1 MLQCY
6 KNISIQSKRPYQLRL
21 SNILK
26 DFQINNMKKT
36 RSKGVVNDFSVDYN
50 VIDTND
56 VSDIHKYLMKETWFE
71 IMFEFIFKIYL
82 IID

>member
-1 MLQCY
+1 M
-6 KNISIQSKRPYQLRL
+6 RL
-21 SNILK
+21 SDILK

-50 VIDTND
+50 VVDTND
-56 VSDIHKYLMKETWFE
+56 VSDIHRYLMKETWFE

-82 IID
+82 ILD